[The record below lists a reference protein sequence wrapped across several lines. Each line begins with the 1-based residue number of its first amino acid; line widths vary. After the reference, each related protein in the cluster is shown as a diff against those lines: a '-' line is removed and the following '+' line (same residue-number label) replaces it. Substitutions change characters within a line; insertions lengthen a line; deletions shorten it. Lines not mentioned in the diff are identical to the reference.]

1 MNFALVGTPRRR
13 RSWMATDAP
22 WRTAWCAAGIFLALL
37 SAVSAAEPTLT
48 HLYPAAGQQG
58 TTVTVTPVGK
68 SEPWPPQVWVDAPG
82 IDFKPGKTKGK
93 FDVEIAKDA
102 APGPHLVR
110 FFNKDG
116 ASQPRFFIV
125 STEPE
130 LLEKEPNDS
139 FESPQKIE
147 SFPATISGRLDKSGD
162 VDSFAI
168 TLKKGQPLH
177 AWVEAYV
184 LASTFDGM
192 LRIVDEKGNELAF
205 NHDGRT
211 LDPDLRWEAPRDGT
225 FIVQVMGFVYPA
237 TADVRLTGG
246 DGCVYRLHLTT
257 TPPPLVSFPAHESNQ
272 GAEVT
277 EQEPNDTIDKAQNV
291 AVPCSVAGCIDKA
304 GDEDR
309 FTFTAE
315 KGKIYELNLVSARAG
330 SPLDAWLKIENKD
343 GKQLTRA
350 DDTDGSRDPRL
361 AWTAPS
367 SGAFYIAIGDVTHHG
382 GPGYLYQLHIA
393 EAVPTVAGTA
403 ANHSMV
409 VAAGKTSEIK
419 ATVKGANGF
428 KAKLKLAAKN
438 LPEGVT
444 AEEVDVP
451 EKGGEVTLK
460 LNADASAQAT
470 GRPIQLVLREVE
482 SGAEHPVIFSMT
494 TTGENNGV
502 PQGYT
507 ELVINSTD
515 QLWLTVTAPAEKKE
529 APKPEPASPTPPQ

>member
-1 MNFALVGTPRRR
+1 M
-13 RSWMATDAP
+13 
-22 WRTAWCAAGIFLALL
+22 WRAAGILLAVL
-37 SAVSAAEPTLT
+37 SVASAAEPTIT

-58 TTVTVTPVGK
+58 TTVSVTPAGK
-68 SEPWPPQVWVDAPG
+68 SDPWPPQVWVDAPG
-82 IDFKPGKTKGK
+82 IDFKPAKAKGK
-93 FDVEIAKDA
+93 FDVDIAKDA

-139 FESPQKIE
+139 FQSPQKIE
-147 SFPATISGRLDKSGD
+147 ALPATISGRLDKSGD
-162 VDSFAI
+162 VDSFAV
-168 TLKKGQPLH
+168 TLKKGQPLR

-192 LRIVDEKGNELAF
+192 VRIVDEKGNELTF

-211 LDPDLRWEAPRDGT
+211 LDPDLRWVAPRDGT

-257 TPPPLVSFPAHESNQ
+257 APPPQISFLAHEASE
-272 GAEVT
+272 GAEIA
-277 EQEPNDTIDKAQNV
+277 EQEPNDTIDKAQGV
-291 AVPCSVAGCIDKA
+291 TIPCFITGTIDKA

-315 KGKIYELNLVSARAG
+315 KGKIYELNLVGARAG
-330 SPLDAWLKIENKD
+330 SPLDAWLKIETKD
-343 GKQLTRA
+343 GKQLARA

-361 AWTAPS
+361 TWTAPS
-367 SGAFYIAIGDVTHHG
+367 SGAFSVAVGDVTHHG
-382 GPGYLYQLHIA
+382 GPDFRYQLRIA
-393 EAVPTVAGTA
+393 EATPTIAGTA
-403 ANHSMV
+403 ANHSIV
-409 VAAGKTSEIK
+409 VAAGKTGEIK

-438 LPEGVT
+438 LPAGVS
-444 AEEVDVP
+444 AEEIDVP
-451 EKGGEVTLK
+451 EKGGEITLK
-460 LNADASAQAT
+460 LTADASAAAANQ
-470 GRPIQLVLREVE
+470 PFQLVLRESE
-482 SGAEHPVIFSMT
+482 SGTEHPVTFSMIA
-494 TTGENNGV
+494 TGENNGV

-515 QLWLTVTAPAEKKE
+515 QLWLTVTAPAPKPD
-529 APKPEPASPTPPQ
+529 APKVESTSAAPPP

>member
-1 MNFALVGTPRRR
+1 M
-13 RSWMATDAP
+13 
-22 WRTAWCAAGIFLALL
+22 WRAAGILLAVL
-37 SAVSAAEPTLT
+37 SVASAADPTIT

-58 TTVTVTPVGK
+58 TTVSVTPVGK
-68 SEPWPPQVWVDAPG
+68 SDPWPPQVWVDAPG
-82 IDFKPGKTKGK
+82 IDFKPAKTKGK

-110 FFNKDG
+110 FFNNDG

-139 FESPQKIE
+139 FQSPQKIE
-147 SFPATISGRLDKSGD
+147 ALPATISGRLDKSGD
-162 VDSFAI
+162 VDSFAV
-168 TLKKGQPLH
+168 TLKKGQPLR

-192 LRIVDEKGNELAF
+192 LRIVDEKGNELTF

-211 LDPDLRWEAPRDGT
+211 LDPDLRWVAPRDGT

-257 TPPPLVSFPAHESNQ
+257 ALAPNVSFPAHSASE
-272 GAEVT
+272 GAEIA
-277 EQEPNDTIDKAQNV
+277 EQEPNDTIDKAQSV
-291 AVPCSVAGCIDKA
+291 TIPCSIAGAIDKA

-315 KGKIYELNLVSARAG
+315 KGKIYELNVVGARAG
-330 SPLDAWLKIENKD
+330 SPLDGWLKIESKE
-343 GKQLTRA
+343 GKQLVRA

-361 AWTAPS
+361 TWTAPS
-367 SGAFYIAIGDVTHHG
+367 SGSVYVAVGDVTHHG
-382 GPGYLYQLHIA
+382 GPDFRYQLHIA

-403 ANHSMV
+403 ASHSV
-409 VAAGKTSEIK
+409 VIAAGKIGEIK

-428 KAKLKLAAKN
+428 KAKLKLAARN
-438 LPEGVT
+438 LPEGIS
-444 AEEVDVP
+444 AEDADVP
-451 EKGGEVTLK
+451 EKGGEITLK
-460 LNADASAQAT
+460 LTAVASAVAANQ
-470 GRPIQLVLREVE
+470 PIQIVLREVE
-482 SGAEHPVIFSMT
+482 SGTEHPVIFSMV

-515 QLWLTVTAPAEKKE
+515 QLWLTVTAPAQKPD
-529 APKPEPASPTPPQ
+529 APKPDPASPAPPP